1 MRRPTFYE
9 FCAFILN
16 PELFPENLGMT
27 ESECEMYYRIFNLG
41 RESVK
46 WPSHFV
52 KILEENQDWEFGE

>member
-1 MRRPTFYE
+1 MRKPTFYE

-41 RESVK
+41 R
-46 WPSHFV
+46 
-52 KILEENQDWEFGE
+52 